1 MLTETPAGQFEPG
14 LSESD
19 NRNHCHPQGPIP
31 NDSGSDSRSRI
42 RRLPPKF
49 RLQRVFCLI
58 GPPPRRPARKKENI
72 MSRDLSKVR
81 NIGIAAHIDAGK
93 TTVSER
99 ILYYTGKIHKMG
111 EVHEGTAVMDFDEE
125 EQKRGI
131 TINSAATT
139 CPWDRNGERYTI
151 NLIDTPGHVDFTA
164 EVERSLRVLDGAVAV
179 FDGKEGVEAQ
189 SETVW
194 RQATK
199 YNVPRICFVN
209 KMDKLGADFDFSFN
223 SIIERLGAPAVAVQI
238 PIGQSNTFKGII
250 DLLRGVAI
258 YYKLDDDKDKGKT
271 MVEKPIP
278 PEEQE
283 RFEKWKHQLIEKVAE
298 TDDALTEKYLNGEE
312 ISDAELR
319 AALRKATIS
328 FKLHPVFTGSALK
341 YVGVQRLLDGVV
353 DYLPSP
359 MDVPAIKGHDLKD
372 PEKILERHSN
382 PDEPFSALAFKIVSD
397 QHGDLTYI
405 RVYSGRLEK
414 GSRVLNANRGKRENI
429 SRMFQMHAADRI
441 PIDVAEA
448 GDIVACI
455 GIKDALTGDT
465 LCDQDHP
472 IILER
477 PTFPEPVIS
486 MSIEPKTAADKQKL
500 GEALTTLKRE
510 DPTFRAN
517 YDDETG
523 QTIIAGMG
531 ELHLEI
537 LGMRLTRDH
546 KVDVIVGKPK
556 VAYKETI
563 TKTVHNVRGKHVKQ
577 SGGRGQYGDC
587 SINLEPFDGTGVDA
601 DTLKKWNWADGI
613 AFENKIFGGSIPKEY
628 IPSIEY
634 GCRMAAKTGVLA
646 SYPLI
651 NAKITLVDG
660 SYHQVDSSQI
670 AFELAG
676 QLAFRDACSKAGLT
690 LLEPIMKVVVTTP
703 EDFVGNVTGDL
714 NRRRGLIVNSEQRG
728 NTRVVEAEVPLSE
741 MFGYTTELRSMST
754 GRASSVMEPL
764 KYAPVP
770 TSVRNAI
777 LEEVG

>member
-1 MLTETPAGQFEPG
+1 M
-14 LSESD
+14 
-19 NRNHCHPQGPIP
+19 
-31 NDSGSDSRSRI
+31 
-42 RRLPPKF
+42 
-49 RLQRVFCLI
+49 
-58 GPPPRRPARKKENI
+58 AR
-72 MSRDLSKVR
+72 DQSKIR

-99 ILYYTGKIHKMG
+99 VLYYTGKIHKMG
-111 EVHEGTAVMDFDEE
+111 EVHEGTAVMDFDPE

-164 EVERSLRVLDGAVAV
+164 EVERSMRVLDGAVAV
-179 FDGKEGVEAQ
+179 FDAKEGVEAQ

-199 YNVPRICFVN
+199 YNVPRVCFIN
-209 KMDKLGADFDFSFN
+209 KMDKVGADFEFSFN
-223 SIIERLGAPAVAVQI
+223 SILERLGAPAVAVQI
-238 PIGQSNTFKGII
+238 PVGQASTFKGVM
-250 DLLRGVAI
+250 DLIRGVVV
-258 YYKLDDDKDKGKT
+258 YYNLTDEKDRGKT
-271 MVEKPIP
+271 MIEKPIP
-278 PEEQE
+278 EEELE
-283 RFEKWKHQLIEKVAE
+283 RFNKWRTILVEKAAE
-298 TDDALTEKYLNGEE
+298 LDDDLTEKFLEGKE
-312 ISDAELR
+312 ISEQEIRTAM
-319 AALRKATIS
+319 RKGTIA
-328 FKLHPVFTGSALK
+328 FKCHPVFCGSALK

-353 DYLPSP
+353 DYLPAP
-359 MDVPAIKGHDLKD
+359 TDMPPIQGHDVRD
-372 PEKILERHSN
+372 PTKIIERKLTS
-382 PDEPFSALAFKIVSD
+382 DAPFCGLAFKIVND
-397 QHGDLTYI
+397 QHGDLTYV
-405 RVYSGRLEK
+405 RVYSGILEK
-414 GSRVLNANRGKRENI
+414 GSRVLNSNRGKRENI
-429 SRMFQMHAADRI
+429 SRMFQMHAADRN

-455 GIKDALTGDT
+455 GVKEAMTGDT
-465 LCDQDHP
+465 LCSDDHP

-486 MSIEPKTAADKQKL
+486 MSIEPKTQADKQKL

-510 DPTFRAN
+510 DPTFQAK

-537 LGMRLTRDH
+537 LRMRLTRDH

-556 VAYKETI
+556 VAYKETL
-563 TKTVHNVRGKHVKQ
+563 TKSAVGIRGKHVKQ
-577 SGGRGQYGDC
+577 SGGRGQFGDC
-587 SINLEPFDGTGVDA
+587 TINIEPFNGMDAAGNPLDA
-601 DTLKKWNWADGI
+601 DVLKKLGWEDNI
-613 AFENKIFGGSIPKEY
+613 AFENKIFGGTIPKEY
-628 IPSIEY
+628 IPSVEY

-646 SYPLI
+646 HYPLI
-651 NAKITLVDG
+651 NAKITLTDG

-676 QLAFRDACSKAGLT
+676 QIAFKEACAKAGVT

-728 NTRVVEAEVPLSE
+728 NTRIVEAEVPLSE

-764 KYAPVP
+764 KYAAVP

-777 LEEVG
+777 LEELG

>member
-1 MLTETPAGQFEPG
+1 MAC
-14 LSESD
+14 
-19 NRNHCHPQGPIP
+19 NPQGPNP
-31 NDSGSDSRSRI
+31 EYSGEVVANRFLSDDCRG
-42 RRLPPKF
+42 RLP
-49 RLQRVFCLI
+49 RVLCLLK
-58 GPPPRRPARKKENI
+58 GLVMA
-72 MSRDLSKVR
+72 RDLTKTR

-139 CPWDRNGERYTI
+139 CLWNRNGDRYTI

-199 YNVPRICFVN
+199 YKVPRVCFIN
-209 KMDKLGADFDFSFN
+209 KMDKVGADFDFSFN
-223 SIIERLGAPAVAVQI
+223 SILERLGAPAVAVQI
-238 PIGQSNTFKGII
+238 PIGQASTFKGII
-250 DLLRGVAI
+250 DLIRGIAI
-258 YYKLDDDKDKGKT
+258 YYSLDDKDKGKT
-271 MVEKPIP
+271 QIEKPIP
-278 PEEQE
+278 EEEKE
-283 RFEKWKHQLIEKVAE
+283 RYEKWRMTLLEKAAE
-298 TDDALTEKYLNGEE
+298 VEDALTEKYLTDPSTITEAE
-312 ISDAELR
+312 IR
-319 AALRKATIS
+319 AAVRKGTIA
-328 FKLHPVFTGSALK
+328 FKMHPVFCGSALK
-341 YVGVQRLLDGVV
+341 YVGVQRLLDGVI
-353 DYLPSP
+353 DYLPNP
-359 MDVPAIKGHDLKD
+359 LDMPPIKGHDMND
-372 PEKILERHSN
+372 PEKIIIRH
-382 PDEPFSALAFKIVSD
+382 PDPEEPFCGLAFKIVND
-397 QHGDLTYI
+397 QHGDLTYV

-414 GSRVLNANRGKRENI
+414 GSRVLNSNRNKRENI
-429 SRMFQMHAADRI
+429 SRMFQMHAQDRN
-441 PIDVAEA
+441 PIDVAEC

-455 GIKDALTGDT
+455 GIKEALTGDT

-472 IILER
+472 ILLER

-486 MSIEPKTAADKQKL
+486 MSIEPKTAADKQRL

-510 DPTFRAN
+510 DPTFHAN
-517 YDDETG
+517 YDEETG

-537 LGMRLTRDH
+537 LRNKLTRDM
-546 KVDVIVGKPK
+546 KVDVLVGRPK
-556 VAYKETI
+556 VAYKEAI
-563 TKTVHNVRGKHVKQ
+563 VGKAMNVRGKHVKQ

-587 SINLEPFDGTGVDA
+587 SINVEPFDGHGLDA
-601 DTLKKWNWADGI
+601 DALKKLGWKDGV
-613 AFENKIFGGSIPKEY
+613 AFENKVFGGAIPKEF

-634 GCRMAAKTGVLA
+634 GARMACKTGVLA
-646 SYPLI
+646 NYPLI
-651 NAKITLVDG
+651 NIKITLVDG

-676 QLAFRDACSKAGLT
+676 QLALREAAKKAGMT

-703 EDFVGNVTGDL
+703 EDFVGNVVGDL
-714 NRRRGLIVNSEQRG
+714 NRRRGVILSSDQRG

-764 KYAPVP
+764 KYAQVP
-770 TSVRNAI
+770 NNVKNAI
-777 LEEVG
+777 LEENA

>member
-1 MLTETPAGQFEPG
+1 M
-14 LSESD
+14 
-19 NRNHCHPQGPIP
+19 
-31 NDSGSDSRSRI
+31 
-42 RRLPPKF
+42 
-49 RLQRVFCLI
+49 
-58 GPPPRRPARKKENI
+58 
-72 MSRDLSKVR
+72 
-81 NIGIAAHIDAGK
+81 
-93 TTVSER
+93 
-99 ILYYTGKIHKMG
+99 
-111 EVHEGTAVMDFDEE
+111 
-125 EQKRGI
+125 
-131 TINSAATT
+131 
-139 CPWDRNGERYTI
+139 
-151 NLIDTPGHVDFTA
+151 DFTA

-199 YNVPRICFVN
+199 YKVPRVCFIN
-209 KMDKLGADFDFSFN
+209 KMDKVGADFDFSFN

-238 PIGQSNTFKGII
+238 PLGQASTFAGII
-250 DLLRGVAI
+250 DLIRGVVT
-258 YYKLDDDKDKGKT
+258 YYNLKDDKDKGKT
-271 MVEKPIP
+271 MIEKPIP
-278 PEEQE
+278 EEEKERFHKWRQILEEKAAELDDDLAEKFLNGTPLTEQE
-283 RFEKWKHQLIEKVAE
+283 I
-298 TDDALTEKYLNGEE
+298 
-312 ISDAELR
+312 R
-319 AALRKATIS
+319 AALRKGTIA
-328 FKLHPVFTGSALK
+328 FKCHPVFCGSALK

-353 DYLPSP
+353 DYLPAP
-359 MDVPAIKGHDLKD
+359 TDMPPIHGHDLKD
-372 PEKILERHSN
+372 PDKIIERKLTSE
-382 PDEPFSALAFKIVSD
+382 EPFCALAFKIVSD

-405 RVYSGRLEK
+405 RIYSGVLER
-414 GSRVLNANRGKRENI
+414 GSRVFNSTRNKRENI
-429 SRMFQMHAADRI
+429 SRMFQMHAADRN

-455 GIKDALTGDT
+455 GVKDALTGDT
-465 LCDQDHP
+465 LCDGDHP
-472 IILER
+472 IILEK

-510 DPTFRAN
+510 DPTFQAS
-517 YDDETG
+517 YDEETG

-537 LGMRLTRDH
+537 LRMRLTRDH

-563 TKTVHNVRGKHVKQ
+563 TKAANGIRGKHVKQ
-577 SGGRGQYGDC
+577 SGGRGQFGDC
-587 SINLEPFDGTGVDA
+587 TINIEPFDGTGPDGKPLDA
-601 DTLKKWNWADGI
+601 ETLKKLGWEDNI
-613 AFENKIFGGSIPKEY
+613 AFENKVFGGSIPKEF

-634 GCRMAAKTGVLA
+634 GVRMAAKTGVLA
-646 SYPLI
+646 HYPLI
-651 NAKITLVDG
+651 NAKITLTDG

-676 QLAFRDACSKAGLT
+676 QIAFKDACKAAGVT

-764 KYAPVP
+764 KYSAVP
-770 TSVRNAI
+770 NSVRNAI
-777 LEEVG
+777 LEELG